1 MNSRGVSA
9 EEFLR
14 IASELP
20 EVELAQH
27 SEEWVGLR
35 VRGKGFGYL
44 SEAKQSAQLKATLA
58 EQAAVVGENPEVYG
72 RSWTSG
78 QFGWVE
84 VRLAKVDPQEL
95 TELVTEAWCLTAPR
109 GLAADYEA
117 RLGLAPMAESLTG
130 D

>member
-1 MNSRGVSA
+1 MSPD
-9 EEFLR
+9 EFLR
-14 IASELP
+14 IASSLP
-20 EVELAQH
+20 EVELVQH

-58 EQAAVVGENPEVYG
+58 EQAAMVGENPEVYG

-84 VRLAKVDPQEL
+84 IRLSLADPEEL
-95 TELVTEAWCLTAPR
+95 TEAVTEAWCLTAPR
-109 GLAADYEA
+109 SLAADHER
-117 RLGLAPMAESLTG
+117 RLGLVPLSPDLV
-130 D
+130 DD